1 MPATV
6 DRERIRS
13 VLRVDPVWT
22 VYALGDLDPEQFAR
36 CEWHVSQ
43 DGAAILLLYRLLE
56 TPVLLLAGDE
66 RQFGSLLDES
76 GPPDEVYL
84 HVRPSALL
92 SIRERYEVVETRPL
106 LRMGLREPKLAASL
120 PAIPLTRAN
129 AAAIEELYR
138 DGEPANEAPD
148 FFFPSM
154 LDDGTF
160 FGIRESGSLVSVA
173 GTHLL
178 SKAESVAAIGNVYTR
193 RDRRGRG
200 LGAAVTTAV
209 VRKLLDERIS
219 TIALS
224 VIAANLQAIRVYER
238 LGFTAHCDFVD
249 GIARTPRGRM
259 IS

>member
-13 VLRVDPVWT
+13 ILRADPVWT

-43 DGAAILLLYRLLE
+43 DSAAILLLYRLLDI
-56 TPVLLLAGDE
+56 PVLLMAGDE
-66 RQFGSLLDES
+66 WQFGSLLDES
-76 GPPDEVYL
+76 GPPDDVYL
-84 HVRPSALL
+84 HVRPSALP
-92 SIRERYEVVETRPL
+92 SIRERYEIVETRPL
-106 LRMGLREPKLAASL
+106 LRMGLREPKLDVSV
-120 PAIPLTRAN
+120 PAMPLTRADT
-129 AAAIEELYR
+129 AAFEALYR
-138 DGEPANEAPD
+138 DGEPSHEAPD

-160 FGIRESGSLVSVA
+160 FGIRESGTLVSVA
-173 GTHLL
+173 GTHLM

-200 LGAAVTTAV
+200 LGATVTSAV
-209 VRKLLDERIS
+209 VRKLLDELIG

-224 VIAANLQAIRVYER
+224 VIAANLQAIRVYQR
-238 LGFTAHCDFVD
+238 LGFTAHCEFVD
-249 GIARTPRGRM
+249 GIARTPRRRM